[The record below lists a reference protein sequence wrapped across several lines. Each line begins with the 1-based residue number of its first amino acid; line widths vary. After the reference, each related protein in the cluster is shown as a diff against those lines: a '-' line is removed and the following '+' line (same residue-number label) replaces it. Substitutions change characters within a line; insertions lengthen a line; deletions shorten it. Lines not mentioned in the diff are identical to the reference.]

1 MEGTAGQMEPIEA
14 TRQALDALR
23 GEGIRVETDLRLMS
37 AQAQRI
43 VPDLV
48 GLSLADLEGGLSF
61 TLVST
66 SPAIA
71 TLDAIQYLDGGPCVE
86 AVHEERS
93 TLINVDPLAEDR
105 WLLFARTS
113 AVAGV
118 ASTLTLPVVEDRRVV
133 GSVNLYASRP
143 DAFRGRHDELAN
155 ALGASAL
162 GAVTNADLSFS
173 TRLESQR
180 AAAAIEEQDTFNIAL
195 GIIAARQRVD
205 MATAEERLRDAAA
218 RAGVPVIEAA
228 RALRDA
234 FGRGD

>member
-1 MEGTAGQMEPIEA
+1 MEPIEA
-14 TRQALDALR
+14 TRQALEALQS
-23 GEGIRVETDLRLMS
+23 EGIRVETDLRLMS

-66 SPAIA
+66 DSAIS

-86 AVHEERS
+86 AVHEEHR
-93 TLINVDPLAEDR
+93 TTTNDDLLAEER

-113 AVAGV
+113 AAAGV
-118 ASTLTLPVVEDRRVV
+118 ASTLTLPLVEDRRVV

-143 DAFRGRHDELAN
+143 DAFQGRHDELAN

-162 GAVTNADLSFS
+162 GAVTNADLSFT

-180 AAAAIEEQDTFNIAL
+180 AASAIEEQDTFNIAL

-218 RAGVPVIEAA
+218 RAGVPVIDAA